1 MSASLSVSFIP
12 STQEMK
18 VKVKIRMWNKREQK
32 KNNAKQKRG
41 EKEYETKGRR
51 IKDETIKY
59 GWHNRRLVQTEKKEL
74 SQLYFFCF
82 SVYGFSL
89 TFNITY

>member
-1 MSASLSVSFIP
+1 
-12 STQEMK
+12 
-18 VKVKIRMWNKREQK
+18 VKQKRAKKI

-59 GWHNRRLVQTEKKEL
+59 G
-74 SQLYFFCF
+74 
-82 SVYGFSL
+82 
-89 TFNITY
+89 

>member
-1 MSASLSVSFIP
+1 
-12 STQEMK
+12 
-18 VKVKIRMWNKREQK
+18 VKQKREK

-59 GWHNRRLVQTEKKEL
+59 GWHNRRREEAFSSDRKKVF

-89 TFNITY
+89 AFNITYYVLEVGKMYIVFWFGK